1 MEQAEF
7 LAAQQQAEAQG
18 AGYAVLT
25 LAAIT
30 GTTSRTQG
38 KMLVFEDGRTLGT
51 IGGGPGEYAAVQD
64 ALALIGSGETK
75 LLQYRHGYGAITV
88 LIETFA
94 APPLL
99 VLCGGGNVGRCLL
112 QYAKLAGFRRWLLD
126 PRPAEQIAES
136 VALADRFIPVT
147 RYETAL
153 ERLNTPPDAFYVA
166 ASFSHETDLDA
177 VRGILQKPFSY
188 AGMLGSRKKVAAISA
203 LLLRQGIPPQQLAR
217 LHAPIG
223 LDLGGQRPEE
233 LAVGILAE
241 MIAVKNTGTGQP
253 VRRDDAQ

>member
-1 MEQAEF
+1 M
-7 LAAQQQAEAQG
+7 
-18 AGYAVLT
+18 
-25 LAAIT
+25 
-30 GTTSRTQG
+30 
-38 KMLVFEDGRTLGT
+38 
-51 IGGGPGEYAAVQD
+51 
-64 ALALIGSGETK
+64 
-75 LLQYRHGYGAITV
+75 
-88 LIETFA
+88 
-94 APPLL
+94 
-99 VLCGGGNVGRCLL
+99 LCGGGNVGRCLL

-153 ERLNTPPDAFYVA
+153 ERLNTPPDTFYVA

-177 VRGILQKPFSY
+177 VRAFCK
-188 AGMLGSRKKVAAISA
+188 SRLPMPVCWGAERKAAAISA